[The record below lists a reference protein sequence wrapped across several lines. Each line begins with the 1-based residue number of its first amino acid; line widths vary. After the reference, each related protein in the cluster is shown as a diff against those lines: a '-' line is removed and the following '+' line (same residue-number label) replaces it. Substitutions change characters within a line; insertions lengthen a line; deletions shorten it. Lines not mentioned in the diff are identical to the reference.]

1 MNGEDVPVRVFE
13 GAYAEVL
20 FLQSLM
26 ESVGIETSR
35 SNTGHRGVGPPCLI
49 SVRRADVERALEV
62 VNDFRKNGKRT
73 EPW

>member
-1 MNGEDVPVRVFE
+1 MSDDDVPVRVFE
-13 GAYAEVL
+13 GAYAEVV

-26 ESVGIETSR
+26 ESVGVETSLT
-35 SNTGHRGVGPPCLI
+35 NTGHRGGPPCQI
-49 SVRRADVERALEV
+49 FVRRGDVVRALEV